1 MTLKI
6 VILILEIIAQC
17 LMLFPWSLFFFK
29 KAGEGGAIIS
39 LADPFK
45 NKYI

>member
-1 MTLKI
+1 MFD
-6 VILILEIIAQC
+6 A
-17 LMLFPWSLFFFK
+17 FPWSLLK
-29 KAGEGGAIIS
+29 VGEGGAIIS

>member
-1 MTLKI
+1 MFD
-6 VILILEIIAQC
+6 A
-17 LMLFPWSLFFFK
+17 FPMVFVFFK